1 MSKREA
7 AKRRRDRIKL
17 ERKLKIKSFQIQND
31 LQSDIII
38 MTLLARK
45 RKVNQTGN
53 QQREES
59 NVKFDE
65 QHYRES
71 TKRLKKDERFSEK
84 YKK

>member
-71 TKRLKKDERFSEK
+71 TKRLKKE
-84 YKK
+84 